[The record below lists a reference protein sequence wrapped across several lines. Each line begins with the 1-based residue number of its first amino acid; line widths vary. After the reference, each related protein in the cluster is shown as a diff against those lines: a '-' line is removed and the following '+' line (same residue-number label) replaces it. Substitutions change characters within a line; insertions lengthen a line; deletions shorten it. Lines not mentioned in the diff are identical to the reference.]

1 MGCHFLLQGI
11 SQSRDQGRV
20 SCIGRWILYHLSH
33 LGSPSKLHP
42 LLQAACSFI
51 FQNNSLSPIPAKST
65 KWGFLHLLW
74 GPGLPL
80 GGKSHRSVGPLGIS
94 ILETCP
100 HWAFHGSSLTAQF
113 SLPYHWLPPGLCLW
127 VSTPVSCDSLYLP
140 LGLCSLGGHSL
151 PCDLTSLT
159 GLRRLIGFQYAH
171 LCTCLSTKSGRFQL
185 LTCQTGN
192 WKSTLSFKC
201 FFPMF
206 IAGIYRFGQC
216 LHASLATLLN
226 SFMTTRRVI
235 WRWLWILYVDNHVMS
250 NAILFHL
257 FHSF

>member
-1 MGCHFLLQGI
+1 M
-11 SQSRDQGRV
+11 SQSRDQTRV

-33 LGSPSKLHP
+33 LGSPSKLPP

-65 KWGFLHLLW
+65 RWGFLHLLW

-80 GGKSHRSVGPLGIS
+80 GGKSHRSVDPLGIS

-100 HWAFHGSSLTAQF
+100 HWAFHGSSFTAQF
-113 SLPYHWLPPGLCLW
+113 SLPYHWFPPGLCLW
-127 VSTPVSCDSLYLP
+127 ISTPVSCDSLYLP

-159 GLRRLIGFQYAH
+159 GLRRLIGFSV
-171 LCTCLSTKSGRFQL
+171 CLSLYLFKYKEWPVPASHMPD
-185 LTCQTGN
+185 
-192 WKSTLSFKC
+192 WKLEVHIVFRSL
-201 FFPMF
+201 FPMF
-206 IAGIYRFGQC
+206 IAGIYRCGQC

-235 WRWLWILYVDNHVMS
+235 WRCLWILYVDNHVVS